1 MRNQVLHAELADVRQ
16 QLRRLQKQTA
26 NAKRKK
32 QGRVLR
38 HGQGWRCS
46 PSSPPCLVV
55 LEYSG
60 GIADV
65 AADFVQGRGCWK
77 KRTFV
82 AAASGICSGERRQL
96 VSDIES
102 AYDTAPL
109 SQIARLCGNPVQA
122 GLVSGAQML
131 KILRWLMER
140 SLTAWVEEQNAV
152 HGVAPSRAQLV
163 EQALCAIP
171 ALAPQFYQQKLR
183 SLLVT
188 TPRSQRRWLA
198 TFRLR
203 WGLRIGKLKLCSH
216 LSVQEKQSKE
226 FKAAFKEMWRR
237 RKAAS
242 AAGSVTTMQWLE
254 VVVAAIEVV
263 LPANDWEAAFAAV
276 GAVAEQTCLGERL
289 CDALGWKL
297 CPQVPEGRLEVVT
310 LRSARGGHLE
320 VALGSGWRCGAVAI
334 LDRCA
339 ALLHQE
345 METLKRRRVELK
357 RQSKQAAKDQKL
369 LAAKRQLPKACPLMT
384 SSCFCNVRNKVV
396 LMCWKF
402 RRMLSSK
409 CQVMLLPSGLLLVAE
424 VVEAPS
430 GMRLS
435 VSVAKVS
442 ELRSEKVPDSL
453 GGRVST
459 VAIPST

>member
-1 MRNQVLHAELADVRQ
+1 MEPAMRNQVLHAELADVRQ

-226 FKAAFKEMWRR
+226 HLGQARF
-237 RKAAS
+237 
-242 AAGSVTTMQWLE
+242 WL
-254 VVVAAIEVV
+254 
-263 LPANDWEAAFAAV
+263 
-276 GAVAEQTCLGERL
+276 CLGKPKLGAYPGNNSISKYNPIANPFLGVSGAPVFGCVFLARLWLISNGSTQPAQPLLPIARL
-289 CDALGWKL
+289 C
-297 CPQVPEGRLEVVT
+297 
-310 LRSARGGHLE
+310 
-320 VALGSGWRCGAVAI
+320 
-334 LDRCA
+334 
-339 ALLHQE
+339 
-345 METLKRRRVELK
+345 
-357 RQSKQAAKDQKL
+357 
-369 LAAKRQLPKACPLMT
+369 
-384 SSCFCNVRNKVV
+384 
-396 LMCWKF
+396 
-402 RRMLSSK
+402 
-409 CQVMLLPSGLLLVAE
+409 
-424 VVEAPS
+424 
-430 GMRLS
+430 
-435 VSVAKVS
+435 
-442 ELRSEKVPDSL
+442 
-453 GGRVST
+453 
-459 VAIPST
+459 